1 MAKKKKG
8 VDSPVERPPAEG
20 ESAAAPEGRL
30 LAWNQLVLSP
40 QNPRKTIDPE
50 AIAELAESIAAQ
62 GILQNLIARPH
73 PSAADIFEIVAGERR
88 YRAVGELVKAGRW
101 DGNAPLLPAVVRR
114 MSDSEALAIA
124 LIENL
129 HRQDVP
135 PMEEAE
141 GFAELRRLDPARWT
155 TATIADSVKRTQRYV
170 QQRLALVEKL
180 DDKVKDALR
189 TGEIQ
194 VTHARA
200 LTVAKPRDQVEALEK
215 IKAGYGA
222 YVDAE
227 RLSVHMLEKLPLV
240 AAAPFPL
247 ERYTGEI
254 VDGPIPY
261 GRRDGRRFLDVA
273 QFETLRKEMVDEKKA
288 RLEKQWA
295 WVEVKKGDSG
305 RAEPQYGIYRKSSD
319 KAKAGAVI
327 FLDASGAVIVKTGL
341 VKVERQA
348 DGHAAQRRTWEER
361 QREEEREQK
370 ERTAAAK
377 VFNAALRER
386 LAARP
391 GLALGLLAA
400 EFATERY
407 GTGIVGELR
416 APSERTAPWRAAF
429 GELALRPNRLQ
440 QAPGLA
446 LVDAPDP
453 ERLIE
458 TLERLED
465 VTGLIASQAVDRVGA
480 SEFARLDLIEA
491 ALARHLGVTIPEILA
506 PKEPYEAPRRC
517 RMCGCTDENG
527 CHDEE
532 SGESCSWA
540 GPDLCSACV
549 PPAEEMRCRHCGAL
563 ALKKHKKSCPLTAE
577 GKVTAASCGPDL
589 GNEPAPGA
597 VSSEGASTPI
607 EAEAAAGV
615 EETDLARHDQA
626 ADPLELPPSLDRRR
640 RSAQHA

>member
-1 MAKKKKG
+1 MAKKNKEPDSAAPA
-8 VDSPVERPPAEG
+8 VD
-20 ESAAAPEGRL
+20 ESAAVSEGRL

-40 QNPRKTIDPE
+40 HNPRKTIDPE

-73 PSAADIFEIVAGERR
+73 PTETEMFEIVAGERR

-101 DGNAPLLPAVVRR
+101 DEAAPLLPAVVRR

-141 GFAELRRLDPARWT
+141 GFAALRRLDPARWT
-155 TATIADSVKRTQRYV
+155 TAAIAESVKRTQRYV

-189 TGEIQ
+189 AGEIQ

-215 IKAGYGA
+215 IKAGYGG

-227 RLSVHMLEKLPLV
+227 RLSDHMLEKLPLV
-240 AAAPFPL
+240 AAAPFPM

-254 VDGPIPY
+254 VEGPIPY

-273 QFETLRKEMVDEKKA
+273 QFEALRKEVVDEKKA

-305 RAEPQYGIYRKSSD
+305 RAEPQYGIYKKSSD
-319 KAKAGAVI
+319 EAKAGAVI
-327 FLDASGAVIVKTGL
+327 FLEGSGAVVVKTGL

-348 DGHAAQRRTWEER
+348 NGHTAQQRTWEER
-361 QREEEREQK
+361 RREEEREQQ
-370 ERTAAAK
+370 ERAAAAG
-377 VFNAALRER
+377 VFNAELRER

-400 EFATERY
+400 DFATERF
-407 GTGIVGELR
+407 GTSIVGDLR
-416 APSERTAPWRAAF
+416 APSERTAPWRAGF
-429 GELALRPNRLQ
+429 GELASRPNRLQ
-440 QAPGLA
+440 QVRGLA

-458 TLERLED
+458 TLERIED
-465 VTGLIASQAVDRVGA
+465 VAGLIARQIIDRVGA
-480 SEFARLDLIEA
+480 SEFARLDPIEA
-491 ALARHLGVTIPEILA
+491 ALAHHLGVAVPEILA
-506 PKEPYEAPRRC
+506 PEEPYEAPRRC

-540 GPDLCSACV
+540 GRELCSACG
-549 PPAEEMRCRHCGAL
+549 PAAEEMRCRECSAP
-563 ALKKHKKSCPLTAE
+563 ALKKHKKTCPLAAE
-577 GKVTAASCGPDL
+577 GKVSASSCGP
-589 GNEPAPGA
+589 EPADRPGA
-597 VSSEGASTPI
+597 LP
-607 EAEAAAGV
+607 
-615 EETDLARHDQA
+615 H
-626 ADPLELPPSLDRRR
+626 LPP
-640 RSAQHA
+640 AEVEHTPATHHG